1 MILSCQ
7 SICKSFGEKVILQDA
22 SFHIEEREKAALIG
36 NNGAGKT
43 TLLRIIMQE
52 ISADSGN
59 VVIAK
64 DKKIGYLA
72 QYQDIHGHHT
82 IYEEL
87 LTTKQYILDME
98 EKIRTLEQEM
108 KYVAGEKLESLMNSY
123 TRLTHQFELEN
134 GYAYKSELTGVLKG
148 LGFTEDE
155 FQKPVSTLSGGQ
167 KTRVALGKLL
177 LQKPDLIILDEP
189 TNHLDMSSISWL
201 ETYLLNYKGSVLI
214 VSHDR
219 YFLDRIASKI
229 IEIDNTKVTVF
240 SGNYSDYAAKKEQLR
255 QAQRNAYLNQQAE
268 IKHQEEVITKLKSFN
283 REKSIKRAESREKML
298 AKIEVLDKPTEVRSD
313 MHLQLTPRIESGND
327 VLTVEHLAK
336 TFDRNTLFS
345 DLSFALK
352 RGEHV
357 AIIGDNGTGKTTI
370 LKSIIRQLKPLGGVA
385 CLDGSSMEKLTGKE
399 LSQKLSVVLTERVR
413 PEMMTCKD
421 VVATGR
427 YPYTG
432 KFGILSEKDWAI
444 VQESMEL
451 VHIEE
456 LAERDFSKTSDGQK
470 QRVMLARALCQQPDI
485 IVLDEPTSFLDIRY
499 KLEFLSIIQ
508 NMSRTRHL
516 SVIMSLHEL
525 DLAGRIS
532 DKIACVHGL
541 DLAQKIS
548 DYVICVHGDRIEK
561 YGTPEEIFTDGYIPK
576 LYGMTVGSYEERTG
590 DLELPKV
597 EGDPKVFVLAG
608 NGTGTAVFRKLQRDG
623 IPFAAGILWENDL
636 DYPAAKAL
644 ASEVVSVKAFCE
656 MDEASLNRAKALVD
670 QCEEV
675 LCTVDLTEV
684 GAQAESLRILHEY
697 AKMKINIKKVL

>member
-1 MILSCQ
+1 MEEFYFYTKGLTVGYHGVPLIKDIELCL
-7 SICKSFGEKVILQDA
+7 KKGEIMT
-22 SFHIEEREKAALIG
+22 LIG
-36 NNGAGKT
+36 PNGA
-43 TLLRIIMQE
+43 
-52 ISADSGN
+52 
-59 VVIAK
+59 
-64 DKKIGYLA
+64 
-72 QYQDIHGHHT
+72 
-82 IYEEL
+82 
-87 LTTKQYILDME
+87 
-98 EKIRTLEQEM
+98 
-108 KYVAGEKLESLMNSY
+108 
-123 TRLTHQFELEN
+123 
-134 GYAYKSELTGVLKG
+134 
-148 LGFTEDE
+148 
-155 FQKPVSTLSGGQ
+155 
-167 KTRVALGKLL
+167 
-177 LQKPDLIILDEP
+177 
-189 TNHLDMSSISWL
+189 
-201 ETYLLNYKGSVLI
+201 
-214 VSHDR
+214 
-219 YFLDRIASKI
+219 
-229 IEIDNTKVTVF
+229 
-240 SGNYSDYAAKKEQLR
+240 
-255 QAQRNAYLNQQAE
+255 
-268 IKHQEEVITKLKSFN
+268 
-283 REKSIKRAESREKML
+283 
-298 AKIEVLDKPTEVRSD
+298 
-313 MHLQLTPRIESGND
+313 
-327 VLTVEHLAK
+327 
-336 TFDRNTLFS
+336 
-345 DLSFALK
+345 
-352 RGEHV
+352 
-357 AIIGDNGTGKTTI
+357 GKTTI

-532 DKIACVHGL
+532 DKIACVHG
-541 DLAQKIS
+541 
-548 DYVICVHGDRIEK
+548 DRVDRF
-561 YGTPEEIFTDGYIPK
+561 GTPEEIFTDGYIPK

-644 ASEVVSVKAFCE
+644 ESEVVSFHK
-656 MDEASLNRAKALVD
+656 NRLQTRK
-670 QCEEV
+670 
-675 LCTVDLTEV
+675 
-684 GAQAESLRILHEY
+684 S
-697 AKMKINIKKVL
+697 INRSFSRWI

>member
-1 MILSCQ
+1 MEEFYFYTKGLTVGYHGVPLIKDIELCL
-7 SICKSFGEKVILQDA
+7 KKGEIMT
-22 SFHIEEREKAALIG
+22 LIG
-36 NNGAGKT
+36 PNGA
-43 TLLRIIMQE
+43 
-52 ISADSGN
+52 
-59 VVIAK
+59 
-64 DKKIGYLA
+64 
-72 QYQDIHGHHT
+72 
-82 IYEEL
+82 
-87 LTTKQYILDME
+87 
-98 EKIRTLEQEM
+98 
-108 KYVAGEKLESLMNSY
+108 
-123 TRLTHQFELEN
+123 
-134 GYAYKSELTGVLKG
+134 
-148 LGFTEDE
+148 
-155 FQKPVSTLSGGQ
+155 
-167 KTRVALGKLL
+167 
-177 LQKPDLIILDEP
+177 
-189 TNHLDMSSISWL
+189 
-201 ETYLLNYKGSVLI
+201 
-214 VSHDR
+214 
-219 YFLDRIASKI
+219 
-229 IEIDNTKVTVF
+229 
-240 SGNYSDYAAKKEQLR
+240 
-255 QAQRNAYLNQQAE
+255 
-268 IKHQEEVITKLKSFN
+268 
-283 REKSIKRAESREKML
+283 
-298 AKIEVLDKPTEVRSD
+298 
-313 MHLQLTPRIESGND
+313 
-327 VLTVEHLAK
+327 
-336 TFDRNTLFS
+336 
-345 DLSFALK
+345 
-352 RGEHV
+352 
-357 AIIGDNGTGKTTI
+357 GKTTI

-532 DKIACVHGL
+532 DKIACVHG
-541 DLAQKIS
+541 
-548 DYVICVHGDRIEK
+548 DRVDRF
-561 YGTPEEIFTDGYIPK
+561 GRPEEIFTDGYIPM

-644 ASEVVSVKAFCE
+644 SSRLFSAPAFEPVSEELLEQAMRC
-656 MDEASLNRAKALVD
+656 MDGCRKVICCRESFGTLEDAQKRLLAYAKARGLS
-670 QCEEV
+670 ERN
-675 LCTVDLTEV
+675 
-684 GAQAESLRILHEY
+684 AQNY
-697 AKMKINIKKVL
+697 V